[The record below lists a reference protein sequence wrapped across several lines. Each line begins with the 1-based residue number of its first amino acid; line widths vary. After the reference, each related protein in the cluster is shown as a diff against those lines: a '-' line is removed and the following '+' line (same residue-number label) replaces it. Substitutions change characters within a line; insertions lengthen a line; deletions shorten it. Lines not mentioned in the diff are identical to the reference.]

1 MALSFLSS
9 SSCASILPTTSLM
22 IERYRSK
29 SFPCYGGTRIGGW
42 RRYSLISSKVF
53 WHSSF
58 HVCGSFFLRSLKM
71 GSQVEVSLAMNRLMY
86 CNRPK
91 KPLISFS
98 LLAGGISNMALVLDE
113 STSIPLSLT
122 RKPSNF
128 SAITSKL
135 HFYGFNFS
143 LYFLILLKNFLKFM
157 AWFSLS
163 LDFTIISSTYTST
176 SLCIVSCSKAIAIL
190 W

>member
-1 MALSFLSS
+1 MTLSFLSP
-9 SSCASILPTTSLM
+9 SSCASILPTASPM

-29 SFPCYGGTRIGGW
+29 GFPCCGGTRIGGW
-42 RRYSLISSKVF
+42 RRYSLISSKAF

-71 GSQVEVSLAMNRLMY
+71 GSQVEVSLEMNRLIY

-98 LLAGGISNMALVLDE
+98 LLGGGIFDIALILYG

-122 RKPSNF
+122 RKHCNF
-128 SAITSKL
+128 PAVTQSTLLWVQSEPILFNPLKEFPQVYGVATSIL
-135 HFYGFNFS
+135 GFHYHIINFP
-143 LYFLILLKNFLKFM
+143 I
-157 AWFSLS
+157 W
-163 LDFTIISSTYTST
+163 
-176 SLCIVSCSKAIAIL
+176 
-190 W
+190 

>member
-9 SSCASILPTTSLM
+9 FSCASIFPTAPPM

-29 SFPCYGGTRIGGW
+29 GFPCCGGTRIGGW
-42 RRYSLISSKVF
+42 RRYSLINSKDF

-58 HVCGSFFLRSLKM
+58 HVCGSFFRRSLRM

-86 CNRPK
+86 CNQPK
-91 KPLISFS
+91 KPLISF
-98 LLAGGISNMALVLDE
+98 LLLGEGISNMALILDG

-128 SAITSKL
+128 PAITLKV
-135 HFYGFNFS
+135 HFYGFN
-143 LYFLILLKNFLKFM
+143 L
-157 AWFSLS
+157 A
-163 LDFTIISSTYTST
+163 YT
-176 SLCIVSCSKAIAIL
+176 L
-190 W
+190 